1 LEAFDS
7 RTALCYVHWPALAS
21 ILKELEDALLLRFL
35 KEHSLD
41 VEEAAKAIVKH
52 QKWRTSLM
60 PQQPH
65 EYILESEIS
74 GELNAKK
81 LYMQGQDKRGHPI
94 LVMLGR
100 NHVPNKEDFKEFQSM
115 YKQMDLC

>member
-1 LEAFDS
+1 
-7 RTALCYVHWPALAS
+7 
-21 ILKELEDALLLRFL
+21 LKELEDALLLRFL
-35 KEHSLD
+35 KEHSLN
-41 VEEAAKAIVKH
+41 VEEAAKAIAKH

-100 NHVPNKEDFKEFQSM
+100 NHVPNKEDFQEFQSM